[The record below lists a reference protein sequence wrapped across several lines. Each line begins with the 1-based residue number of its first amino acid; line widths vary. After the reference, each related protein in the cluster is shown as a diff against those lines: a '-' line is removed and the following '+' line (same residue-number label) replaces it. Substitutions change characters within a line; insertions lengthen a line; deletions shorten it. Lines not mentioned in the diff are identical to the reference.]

1 MSEVRTMANE
11 LKEFK
16 AKKEG
21 KITPKALIEDL
32 LKAIENGEVDSV
44 VYVARYNDRAIRLG
58 CSDCD
63 STEALGLL
71 TCGQHEIINDMY
83 E

>member
-1 MSEVRTMANE
+1 MANE

-21 KITPKALIEDL
+21 KITPKALIEGL
-32 LKAIENGEVDSV
+32 LEAIEKGEIESV
-44 VYVARYNDRAIRLG
+44 VYVAHYKDQAIRLG

>member
-1 MSEVRTMANE
+1 MND

-21 KITPKALIEDL
+21 RVTPKALIENL
-32 LKAIENGEVDSV
+32 LIAIENGEVESV
-44 VYVARYNDRAIRLG
+44 IFVARSSEGEIKTG
-58 CSDCD
+58 CSDFSSVD
-63 STEALGLL
+63 ALGLL
-71 TCGQHEIINDMY
+71 TCGQHDVINSMY